1 MHLLSQM
8 MKHVTER
15 DGVDAAGDGQQQP
28 TAGAAQPRESLTNLA
43 NRHPRIL
50 YAANGERAG
59 RAGLAARKTAA
70 KKKSLKRGAEPD
82 SRGLQPAEVAAGPI
96 PEGVT
101 ELEGKVSEAGG
112 ETLARFRD
120 PVGGAWLLL
129 AALPL
134 ARVAPTPF
142 QRDLSDAHVKR
153 LAEVIDKVGI
163 FLDPVIAVPAP
174 AGASGEARFWSP
186 NGYHR
191 MSALKRMGVRSI
203 NAIVSPDFGLAY
215 RILALNTEKAHG
227 TKERSLEAMRMARSL
242 AEVDPRARES
252 DFALELEEGSLITL
266 GFAYEARPRFAGGA
280 YAAVLKASDAL
291 LAQPLS
297 AVLELRQARAER
309 LLAIDERVGE
319 QIAALKERGFESPYL
334 RNFVVARIRP
344 FRPRGRPA
352 PDPDELLEHMEKAA
366 EKFDA
371 GKIKADQVARSAGGA
386 E

>member
-1 MHLLSQM
+1 
-8 MKHVTER
+8 
-15 DGVDAAGDGQQQP
+15 
-28 TAGAAQPRESLTNLA
+28 
-43 NRHPRIL
+43 
-50 YAANGERAG
+50 
-59 RAGLAARKTAA
+59 LAARKTAA
-70 KKKSLKRGAEPD
+70 KKKSRKAGAEPD
-82 SRGLQPAEVAAGPI
+82 SRGLEPAEVAAGTL

-112 ETLARFRD
+112 ATLARYRD
-120 PVGGAWLLL
+120 PLGGAWLLL

-134 ARVAPTPF
+134 SRVAPTPF

-174 AGASGEARFWSP
+174 AGVSGEARFWSP

-203 NAIVSPDFGLAY
+203 TAIVSADFGLAY

-227 TKERSLEAMRMARSL
+227 TKERALEAMRMARSL
-242 AEVDPRARES
+242 AEVDPLGRES
-252 DFALELEEGSLITL
+252 DFTLELEDGSLVTL

-291 LAQPLS
+291 LAQPLP

-319 QIAALKERGFESPYL
+319 LIAALKERGFESPYL

-344 FRPRGRPA
+344 FRPRGKPA
-352 PDPDELLEHMEKAA
+352 PEPDELLEHMEKAA